1 MQNFMGLSGY
11 VWWQGVVEDRQDPL
25 ELGRA
30 RVRILGFHTE
40 EKSKIPTDSLP
51 WAYPAMPLNS
61 TPGSIPNLK
70 EGMWVMGFFRDG
82 ENAQEPVMTHT
93 IDAGYVNN
101 NNPNKGFNDP
111 ETNTFRPSKPVGADS
126 VVGEVNTTKLARG
139 ITDGTIRDDSDI
151 ARVYPYNHVS
161 ESESGH
167 VMEIN
172 DSPGSE
178 SLSITHRTGTYGEI
192 AQDGDMTVKVVG
204 NNFEVV
210 AKDKYVTVDEDMNV
224 TIGGNVTNNIEGN
237 KIEKTYSMEMNSES
251 EVNINSAG
259 SVKISAPTVF
269 IDGNLSVSGM
279 VSVGGSTVITG
290 KHVRTGSMSVSD
302 LSPASTTYTTGP
314 SPVGAPIPLVLP
326 VITSN
331 HFSGA
336 LAEGVNAP
344 STALSTG
351 ANLLSENMAT
361 LRKLEESLQSAEQEL
376 EMWSDL
382 SAELTT
388 RLNALRSKYGIEQ

>member
-126 VVGEVNTTKLARG
+126 AVGEVNTTKLARG

-178 SLSITHRTGTYGEI
+178 SLSISHRIGTYGEI

-290 KHVRTGSMSVSD
+290 KHVRTGSMSVSG
-302 LSPASTTYTTGP
+302 LPGVSQMTFIAGVGP
-314 SPVGAPIPLVLP
+314 LAAPYPIPGILNNMV
-326 VITSN
+326 
-331 HFSGA
+331 SGA

-344 STALSTG
+344 SAALSTG